1 MLPIYFKY
9 QHSLPFQ
16 YSCLTASLLPSI
28 FFNFSSKTNLELPL
42 SPSQNLFS
50 HNCVSQTLS
59 KQKLL
64 QTNHTTGM
72 IMCSTTFSDIQIFV
86 NNTYISI
93 SLLEDWITYN
103 LMHNKIDMSKT
114 KCICRTVFQY
124 FKNTTL
130 QIHFNGNNYTLL
142 PFF

>member
-28 FFNFSSKTNLELPL
+28 FLTSKTNLEFPL
-42 SPSQNLFS
+42 CLTKSLFPQLCIVDTVQTKVTADKS
-50 HNCVSQTLS
+50 HNR
-59 KQKLL
+59 QK
-64 QTNHTTGM
+64 
-72 IMCSTTFSDIQIFV
+72 IMCSTTFSDVQIFV

-103 LMHNKIDMSKT
+103 LVNNEIDMSKT
-114 KCICRTVFQY
+114 KCICRTVIS
-124 FKNTTL
+124 KTL
-130 QIHFNGNNYTLL
+130 PYKYILIQTHFNNYTLL
-142 PFF
+142 LFF